1 MSTKRF
7 NGLVRA
13 WRRRLHEYD
22 PPEAEAS
29 SATGGAAHPSPA
41 VAALFSPGP
50 TTGGRGSAPGTAAR
64 PHAARTPVSHA
75 KTDRADDDEFEDG
88 ADFGE
93 EEGGYG
99 GDGAGLEEA
108 GAMGVAG
115 AGVEDDGPSFKKSR
129 VGGGVAAAY
138 ADEEGGA
145 MEEASPL
152 PSVDGDA
159 DMAAAAGS
167 PGQDTDGD
175 EEEMDCGFEIKRNA
189 AAAVGGAGAWG
200 AAQQAAVDE
209 DVCYSDDDLL

>member
-22 PPEAEAS
+22 PPEAAS
-29 SATGGAAHPSPA
+29 SSSSAAGAAAAHPSPA

-50 TTGGRGSAPGTAAR
+50 TTGGRRSAPGTAAR

-75 KTDRADDDEFEDG
+75 KTDRADDDEEAEAG
-88 ADFGE
+88 YGE

-99 GDGAGLEEA
+99 GDGASLEEEA

-129 VGGGVAAAY
+129 VGGGGA
-138 ADEEGGA
+138 ADEEGA
-145 MEEASPL
+145 MEESSPL

-159 DMAAAAGS
+159 DVAAAGS
-167 PGQDTDGD
+167 PGQDTDRD
-175 EEEMDCGFEIKRNA
+175 DEEMDCGFEIKKPNVRDA
-189 AAAVGGAGAWG
+189 GGWG
-200 AAQQAAVDE
+200 AAHHAAEQDE